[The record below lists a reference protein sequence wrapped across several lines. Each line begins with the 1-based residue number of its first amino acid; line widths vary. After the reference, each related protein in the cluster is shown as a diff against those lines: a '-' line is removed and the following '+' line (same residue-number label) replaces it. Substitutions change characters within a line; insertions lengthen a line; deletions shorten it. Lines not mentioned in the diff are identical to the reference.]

1 MGRPSGSSGGGLE
14 CPLSTCFEN
23 DGPDSRPTKKDA
35 KFLPGKTGK
44 RRGCPMQHALQGVL
58 ILIAAGVS
66 AAFVPSPAPVLGR
79 RIHLSGRPVRSGL
92 CCADASHATEAAACS
107 GPPASQ
113 FWEWRYNSRIHYTQA
128 GDTGPPIVLLTGF
141 GVGGFH
147 YARNIEVLGKAHRVW
162 TMDILGQGQSWPQ
175 VSLSGIHP
183 LTN

>member
-1 MGRPSGSSGGGLE
+1 MP
-14 CPLSTCFEN
+14 
-23 DGPDSRPTKKDA
+23 
-35 KFLPGKTGK
+35 
-44 RRGCPMQHALQGVL
+44 HALQGVL

-79 RIHLSGRPVRSGL
+79 RIHLSGRPVRFGK

-175 VSLSGIHP
+175 VSLHAVAHSWSLP
-183 LTN
+183 CLTNCKTLARRQTQHRVAAIPKAAFNGVLGPTPPQTQMPQT